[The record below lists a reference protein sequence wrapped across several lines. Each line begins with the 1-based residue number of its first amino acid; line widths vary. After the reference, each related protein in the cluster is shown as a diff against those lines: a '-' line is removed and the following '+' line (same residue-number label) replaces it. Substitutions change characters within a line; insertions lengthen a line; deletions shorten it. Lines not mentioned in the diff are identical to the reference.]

1 MELNVGA
8 FMKTNSKKKLICI
21 LSMSCVLT
29 LSGCITMDGMSKNI
43 QALTSPAMTK
53 DTPSQICQM
62 AKDNQVRASD
72 TYAKSGFSATGKV
85 TSINDRALPP
95 RYSVLIDISNKITVA
110 ASTDSLNSVKDLTI
124 GNPVKVAGT
133 IASIS
138 NTGDKYLGCMIHLR
152 NSSFQN

>member
-1 MELNVGA
+1 MN
-8 FMKTNSKKKLICI
+8 TNPKKKLICI
-21 LSMSCVLT
+21 LSFSCALA
-29 LSGCITMDGMSKNI
+29 LSGCITMDGMTKNL

-72 TYAKSGFSATGKV
+72 SYANSGFSATGKV

-95 RYSVLIDISNKITVA
+95 RYSVQIEVSNKITVA
-110 ASTDSLNSVKDLTI
+110 ASTDSLNSIRDLTI
-124 GNPVKVAGT
+124 GNPVKVVGT